1 MSVFT
6 LSHPTK
12 IIDGN
17 IILPGSKSITNRLL
31 IMQAISNNKSPIR
44 NISTADDSKLM
55 QQFVGVKNGIVDIE
69 NAGTCMRFL
78 TAYYSLFAD
87 DVLLEGNMRMH
98 ERPIK
103 PLVDALTRLG
113 ADIEYVEKNGFPPLR
128 IKGKKLFGG
137 EINIDASISSQFISA
152 ILLIA
157 PLLETKLIIHASG
170 EPTSVAYNKLT
181 VEMMRKNGIN
191 IECENNK
198 YIVYPSSYH
207 FSTTFCEPDW
217 SAASYFY
224 SIVSL
229 APKAILNIIG
239 LTKNDIQPDKHVD
252 EIMSKI
258 GVCSQFLADGLY
270 LKSSEKKSKCQLLN
284 MSDCPDL
291 VPTLAVTCAG
301 KNIETT
307 FTQIGHLQ
315 YKETNRLV
323 AVSNELNKCGFNV
336 SHDQS
341 SIKITPVNTDFA
353 SHPVIKTYGDHRMAM
368 AFAPLALIFDKV
380 DIENP
385 EVVEKSFPD
394 FWNQLKHIGF
404 SIEQ

>member
-17 IILPGSKSITNRLL
+17 IYLPGSKSITNRLL
-31 IMQAISNNKSPIR
+31 IIQAISKKKSPIK

-55 QQFVGVKNGIVDIE
+55 QQFVGVKNGIVDIG

-78 TAYYSLFAD
+78 TAYYSLFAV
-87 DVLLEGNMRMH
+87 DVLLKGNMRMH

-103 PLVDALTRLG
+103 PLVDALIQLG
-113 ADIEYVEKNGFPPLR
+113 ADIEYVEKIGFPPLR

-137 EINIDASISSQFISA
+137 EITIDASISSQFITA
-152 ILLIA
+152 LLLIA
-157 PLLETKLIIHASG
+157 PLLESKLTIHVSG
-170 EPTSVAYNKLT
+170 EAASIAYNKLT
-181 VEMMRKNGIN
+181 VELMRKNGITV
-191 IECENNK
+191 ECESNR
-198 YIVYPSSYH
+198 YIVHPSSYH

-229 APKAILNIIG
+229 ASKATLNIIG
-239 LTKNDIQPDKHVD
+239 LTKNDIQPDKHVNQIMN
-252 EIMSKI
+252 EIGTS
-258 GVCSQFLADGLY
+258 SQFLADALHI
-270 LKSSEKKSKCQLLN
+270 KSSEKKLKSQLLN

-291 VPTLAVTCAG
+291 VPTLAVTFAG

-315 YKETNRLV
+315 FKETNRLV
-323 AVSNELNKCGFNV
+323 AVSTELNKCGFNV

-353 SHPVIKTYGDHRMAM
+353 THPVIKTYGDHRMAM